1 MSRYVFFITKLGHG
15 GAERVATIVANEFAK
30 NPDNDIHVILT
41 YDSESSYSLNKNIT
55 VHSLPFSKIH
65 FVRICKRQVAVHKLL
80 KQIRPDVVISI
91 PQGSSPYIAMD
102 LYFNKSYKAVFSQ
115 RQDPELLYTSK
126 LKKYFGNFIYNRA
139 DKVVFQTEQ
148 QRKFFKKSVQNKGII
163 ILNPIMENLPL
174 REQDKISNEIVTFCR
189 LEKEKNLDMLI
200 EAFSEV
206 IKKYPDHCLKIF
218 GKGSMETELREKI
231 KHLGLEGKASLED
244 YSSDIHEKIKN
255 AFMYVNS
262 SDHEGISNAM
272 LESMAIG
279 LPVVCT
285 DCPCGGA
292 RMIIKNEQ
300 NGMLVPVNDKDA
312 LRKAMEKVISD
323 NTLRKNISK
332 EASKLKDE
340 LKQEKIVGKWKELIE
355 SI

>member
-1 MSRYVFFITKLGHG
+1 
-15 GAERVATIVANEFAK
+15 
-30 NPDNDIHVILT
+30 
-41 YDSESSYSLNKNIT
+41 
-55 VHSLPFSKIH
+55 
-65 FVRICKRQVAVHKLL
+65 
-80 KQIRPDVVISI
+80 
-91 PQGSSPYIAMD
+91 
-102 LYFNKSYKAVFSQ
+102 
-115 RQDPELLYTSK
+115 
-126 LKKYFGNFIYNRA
+126 
-139 DKVVFQTEQ
+139 
-148 QRKFFKKSVQNKGII
+148 
-163 ILNPIMENLPL
+163 
-174 REQDKISNEIVTFCR
+174 
-189 LEKEKNLDMLI
+189 
-200 EAFSEV
+200 
-206 IKKYPDHCLKIF
+206 
-218 GKGSMETELREKI
+218 
-231 KHLGLEGKASLED
+231 
-244 YSSDIHEKIKN
+244 
-255 AFMYVNS
+255 MYVNS

-340 LKQEKIVGKWKELIE
+340 LNQEKIVGKWKELIE